1 MAIARADT
9 GKRIG
14 KHMRRIRCKNLLDL
28 AEADSLDNGVHL
40 LEETVM
46 APSPVREPCLH
57 QGYYAAEALANSV
70 PIP

>member
-1 MAIARADT
+1 MGALT
-9 GKRIG
+9 GTVQQEWLVYASKY
-14 KHMRRIRCKNLLDL
+14 CTFPLNV
-28 AEADSLDNGVHL
+28 N